1 MNRLVQFALRQPLF
15 IWLGLALFIGAGVIA
30 FQNLPVE
37 AFPDV
42 SDTQV
47 NVIALYP
54 GRAAEEVEK
63 QVTIPIEIALT
74 GIPNTVRLFTHTQYG
89 LTFTMVT
96 FDDKVT
102 DASARQQILERLRS
116 VDLPP
121 GVQTDVPPPSTAIG
135 EVMRFRL
142 RGDGYTPRELRELQ
156 DWVVEKALRQVSG
169 VADLVT
175 MGGAIK
181 QYEVNPDLARL
192 RDRKLTL
199 SQLYTA
205 LQRANANAGGG
216 AMTQGRQQFLVR
228 SLGSFA
234 SSADIER
241 VVIAEVNG
249 TPVLVRDVA
258 QVRVGQFPPQGLV
271 GQDGEDDIVNGI
283 VIMRKG
289 ENPSKLLAGV
299 RAKIAQLNQRGLPKG
314 VQIVPYYDR
323 SWLISKTLST
333 VFANLTEGALLVT
346 LVLYLFLQNLRA
358 AAIVAAVIPLS
369 LLATF
374 LGLTAVGIPANLLSL
389 GAMDFGII
397 VDGAVI
403 VVENIFRRLG
413 ELNDTQMKSASQ
425 RMKAVMR
432 ATVEVGRPTLFSMV
446 IIIAAHL
453 PIFTLQRHEGRI
465 FSPMAWS
472 VTSALV
478 GSLVLALTLVPL
490 LCLKLLRSKIPHDD
504 NALVRACKRLYTPA
518 LEGALRRPRTVMAL
532 ATLALAGALAL
543 GTTLGSEFLPE
554 LDEGSIWVNATLPPS
569 VSPDEA
575 KQSARNIRMAL
586 RSVPEINTVV
596 SKVGRPD
603 DGTDPKIFN
612 GFEAFVELKPEDQW
626 RAGMTKAKVIDA
638 MDEACS
644 KLPGID
650 VSFSQPIRDNV
661 LESISQID
669 GQIVVKVKGDD
680 LVQLSALANKVV
692 ALARA
697 TPGVMRA
704 FIDRDGQLPQL
715 RIDIDRDAAARYGL
729 NVGDIQ
735 DVVETAVAGKASSEL
750 WEGERH
756 FSVVVRLDPSLRTL
770 DKLPGLL
777 VSAPSGAQIPLSAL
791 AHISQSSGAMNIARE
806 NGQRIAAVGI
816 FIRDRDMGSVVADL
830 QAAVARDLKLPASYE
845 VIWSGEFENQQRAMQ
860 RLAWVVPLSILVI
873 FLLLFDA
880 FKSFRSALLIIANIP
895 FAMIGGIVALAIT
908 GIPLSVSA
916 AIGFIALFGQA
927 VLNGV
932 VMVTYYNQLRAGGM
946 GLMEAVMQGSLTRLR
961 TVLMTALLAML
972 GLLPMALSH
981 AIGAETQRP
990 LAVVVIGGLVSAT
1003 LLTLLV
1009 LPALYVW
1016 FSKREAA
1023 GDARKRRRGQLP
1035 AADGADQ

>member
-1 MNRLVQFALRQPLF
+1 MNKLVQFALRQPLF
-15 IWLGLALFIGAGVIA
+15 VWLGLALFIGAGAVA

-192 RDRKLTL
+192 RDRKLSL
-199 SQLYTA
+199 GQLYTA

-228 SLGSFA
+228 SLGSFR

-258 QVRVGQFPPQGLV
+258 RVRVGQLPPQGLV

-283 VIMRKG
+283 VVMRKG

-299 RAKIAQLNQRGLPKG
+299 RAKIEQLNQRGLPEG

-323 SWLISKTLST
+323 TWLISKTLAT
-333 VFANLTEGALLVT
+333 VFVNLSEGALLVT

-413 ELNDTQMKSASQ
+413 ELNETQMKSAAQ
-425 RMKAVMR
+425 RLKAVLR
-432 ATVEVGRPTLFSMV
+432 ATIEVGRPTLFSMV

-478 GSLVLALTLVPL
+478 GSLALALTLVPL

-518 LEGALRRPRTVMAL
+518 LEGALHRPRLVMAL
-532 ATLALAGALAL
+532 ALLALAGALAL
-543 GTTLGSEFLPE
+543 GTRLGSEFLPE
-554 LDEGSIWVNATLPPS
+554 LDEGTIWVNATLPPS
-569 VSPDEA
+569 VSPEEA
-575 KQSARNIRMAL
+575 KLSARNIRMAL
-586 RSVPEINTVV
+586 RSVPEVGTVV

-612 GFEAFVELKPEDQW
+612 GFEAFVELKPEGQW
-626 RAGMTKAKVIDA
+626 RAGMTKAKLVEA

-680 LVQLSALANKVV
+680 LAQLGALATKVV

-715 RIDIDRDAAARYGL
+715 KIEIDRDAAARYGL

-735 DVVETAVAGKASSEL
+735 DVIETAVAGKASSEL

-756 FSVVVRLDPSLRTL
+756 FSVVLRLDPSLRTL
-770 DKLPGLL
+770 DKLPDLL
-777 VSAPSGAQIPLSAL
+777 VSAPSGAQVPLRAL
-791 AHISQSSGAMNIARE
+791 AHISQGSGAMNIARE

-830 QAAVARDLKLPASYE
+830 QAALARELKLPANYE
-845 VIWSGEFENQQRAMQ
+845 LIWSGEFENQQRAMQ

-880 FKSFRSALLIIANIP
+880 FKSLRSALLIVANIP
-895 FAMIGGIVALAIT
+895 FAMIGGIVALALT

-932 VMVTYYNQLRAGGM
+932 VMVSYYNQLRATGM
-946 GLMEAVMQGSLTRLR
+946 GLTEAVLQGSLTRLR

-1009 LPALYVW
+1009 LPTLYVW
-1016 FSKREAA
+1016 FARRESPAA
-1023 GDARKRRRGQLP
+1023 GRQA
-1035 AADGADQ
+1035 GANQETIRT